1 MGKIR
6 QFSEKCKGSV
16 YISKVTLGQL
26 FIGLM
31 HNDISE

>member
-6 QFSEKCKGSV
+6 QFSEKCKG
-16 YISKVTLGQL
+16 ISKVTLGQL